1 MNDIVNINGH
11 ALTLLPS
18 KSIFLAEERILLLAD
33 LHLGKINHFR
43 RSGIAA
49 PARPNEQNLERLIS
63 ELQQQEPK
71 RVIFM
76 GDLFHSHYN
85 EEWEV
90 FGQALRSF
98 PDISFELVMG
108 NHDIMSDYQYLKH
121 QLIIHPDPIAVGEL
135 ILSHEPLEKI
145 PDDVY
150 NLAGHIHPGVVLRG
164 KGKQGIKLPCFLFG
178 AIQGL
183 LPAFGSF
190 TGLAKQKPKKG
201 DQVFVVVENQVIRI
215 ETDIQ

>member
-1 MNDIVNINGH
+1 MNDIVKIKKH
-11 ALTLLPS
+11 TLTLLPS

-49 PARPNEQNLERLIS
+49 PSKTNEQNLEQLIAA
-63 ELQQQEPK
+63 LQQLKPV

-85 EEWEV
+85 DEWEV
-90 FGQALRSF
+90 FGQTIKAF
-98 PDISFELVMG
+98 PETSFELVMG
-108 NHDIMSDYQYLKH
+108 NHDIMSDYQYLKYK
-121 QLIIHPDPIAVGEL
+121 LTIHPEPITVGDL
-135 ILSHEPLEKI
+135 ILSHEPLEKF
-145 PDDVY
+145 PDELY

-164 KGKQGIKLPCFLFG
+164 RGKQGMRLPCFLFG
-178 AIQGL
+178 KNQGL
-183 LPAFGSF
+183 LPAFGAF

-201 DQVFVVVENQVIRI
+201 DQVFVVVENQVVRVG
-215 ETDIQ
+215 

>member
-1 MNDIVNINGH
+1 VKEIVRIKSH
-11 ALTLLPS
+11 TLTLLPS
-18 KSIFLAEERILLLAD
+18 KSIFLAEEQILLLAD

-43 RSGIAA
+43 RSGIAVPPKTNA
-49 PARPNEQNLERLIS
+49 QNLERLIS

-90 FGQALRSF
+90 FGQTLRSF

-121 QLIIHPDPIAVGEL
+121 EMIIHPDPITIGEL
-135 ILSHEPLEKI
+135 LLSHEPLENFN
-145 PDDVY
+145 DQYY

-164 KGKQGIKLPCFLFG
+164 RGRQGMRLPCFLFG
-178 AIQGL
+178 EKKGL
-183 LPAFGSF
+183 IPAFGAF
-190 TGLAKQKPKKG
+190 TGLAKQKPLKG
-201 DQVFVVVENQVIRI
+201 DQVYVILEDQVVKVA
-215 ETDIQ
+215 